1 MFLLAFFLLVTWHAF
16 TIKKRRSLEKYICMH
31 CTLWGWE
38 EWIKGETHSGKD
50 ISGGKVSLL
59 NLSIQNKIDDKYVG
73 MCVYVA
79 VIHCVPLFYTVWVKA
94 ECNIS
99 NEHTHKKNI

>member
-1 MFLLAFFLLVTWHAF
+1 
-16 TIKKRRSLEKYICMH
+16 MH
-31 CTLWGWE
+31 CTLRGWE

-59 NLSIQNKIDDKYVG
+59 NWSILNKINDEYVG

-79 VIHCVPLFYTVWVKA
+79 VIPCVPLFTQCGLKQGV
-94 ECNIS
+94 IS
-99 NEHTHKKNI
+99 NEHTHSHTKKHLSCHSTNFSTSLGPLK